1 VAYSPAPR
9 RGDIIRVRL
18 DPVVGSEQAGSRPA
32 LVVSPDLINESGPLV
47 LIAAITSKKTER
59 AYPFEVVIEPPE
71 GGLTRRSKVMLMHLR
86 SIDKQRL
93 AGRYGAVGQETM
105 NRVERAIMIATG
117 LIKVD

>member
-1 VAYSPAPR
+1 M
-9 RGDIIRVRL
+9 
-18 DPVVGSEQAGSRPA
+18 VGSEQAGSRQA

-47 LIAAITSKKTER
+47 IIAAITSKKTGR

-93 AGRYGAVGQETM
+93 AGRYGIVSQETM
-105 NRVERAIMIATG
+105 RRVERAIMIATG
-117 LIKVD
+117 LTRLD